1 MTKSK
6 KGIDDKLLNLAISG
20 ALDTLKSTPLTL
32 EAFIDD
38 VLRHYMEQE
47 PGDYVPLGQMHA
59 EWADI
64 FEGGTHTA
72 IICARGHL
80 KPSWGLS
87 ALAYQMAMQPN
98 YRALY
103 LSATLEQ
110 AWDKLEQFEEI
121 CRRSWRLNSFMKAR
135 SEDEKVTWRKG
146 AKYFNNGSRV
156 HGASIG
162 KALEGPHVHMII
174 LDDILQEF
182 PNITDDK
189 VIHYIK
195 RVVMPMRLPN
205 AKLLLVGTQK
215 RVGDATDWVMQNK
228 EWDTVRHPALLED
241 GTPRWPEYWDQ
252 ARLDKERETMGS
264 RAFESEYMLNP
275 LDPESA
281 VIPYEVLKPCLKEGM
296 EMGLPERGQDWFV
309 TMGVDLAVGMDS
321 QNDETAYVIM
331 AYNRVTQERK
341 VLYCWSGKIRAK
353 GAGWL
358 EAQVVTMKSLAD
370 KYKPDKI
377 MVESNGYQRLVVHTA
392 KELDGMPVEGHNTGK
407 EKHSHDV
414 GVPRIALA
422 MEQGKYFI
430 PWNKVARE
438 SSKPGMRKLVDGLSR
453 LIYGKHGRL
462 EGHTP
467 DAVMALWMCELCV
480 HVLEKKRLVFTR
492 WDYI

>member
-1 MTKSK
+1 MEDFELDHKSK
-6 KGIDDKLLNLAISG
+6 SAAINF
-20 ALDTLKSTPLTL
+20 AYNMMQETPQTLGEFINETL
-32 EAFIDD
+32 EN
-38 VLRHYMEQE
+38 YMEQE
-47 PGDYVPLGQMHA
+47 PGTFVPLGEMHS
-59 EWADI
+59 EWEKT
-64 FEGGTHTA
+64 FNSGTHTA

-80 KPSWGLS
+80 KTSWALS
-87 ALAYQMAMQPN
+87 NLAYHMLTNQN
-98 YRALY
+98 FRALY
-103 LSATLEQ
+103 ISATLEQ
-110 AWDKLEQFEEI
+110 AWDKLEQFEEL
-121 CRRSWRLNSFMKAR
+121 CRRSWRLSGMMKKKS
-135 SEDEKVTWRKG
+135 SEDVGSWRKG

-156 HGASIG
+156 HAASIG

-182 PNITDDK
+182 PNMTDDK

-195 RVVMPMRLPN
+195 RVVMPMRLPK
-205 AKLLLVGTQK
+205 AKMLLVGTQK
-215 RVGDATDWVMQNK
+215 RVGDATDWAQQNSQ
-228 EWDTVRHPALLED
+228 WNSVRHPALLKD

-252 ARLDKERETMGS
+252 DRLDKERETMGS

-281 VIPYEVLKPCLKEGM
+281 VIPHEVLKPCLRESM
-296 EMGLPERGQDWFV
+296 SMGLAERGQDWYV

-321 QNDETAYVIM
+321 QNDESAYVIM
-331 AYNRVTQERK
+331 AYNRVTLERK

-370 KYKPDKI
+370 KFKPDKI

-392 KELDGMPVEGHNTGK
+392 KELDGMPVEGHNTGR
-407 EKHSHDV
+407 EKHRHDV

-422 MEQGKYFI
+422 MEQGKYYI
-430 PWNKVARE
+430 PWDKEARE

-453 LIYGKHGRL
+453 LIYGKNGRL

-480 HVLEKKRLVFTR
+480 HNLEKKRLVFTR

>member
-1 MTKSK
+1 MDTFELDNKTR
-6 KGIDDKLLNLAISG
+6 NEAITS
-20 ALDTLKSTPLTL
+20 AYNMMRETPQTLGEFINETL
-32 EAFIDD
+32 EN
-38 VLRHYMEQE
+38 YMEQE
-47 PGDYVPLGQMHA
+47 PGEFVPLGEMHS
-59 EWADI
+59 EWEKT
-64 FEGGTHTA
+64 FNKGTHTA

-80 KPSWGLS
+80 KTSWALS
-87 ALAYQMAMQPN
+87 NLAYHMLTNQN
-98 YRALY
+98 FRALY
-103 LSATLEQ
+103 ISATLEQ
-110 AWDKLEQFEEI
+110 AWDKLEQFEEL
-121 CRRSWRLNSFMKAR
+121 CRRSWRLRNMMKKK
-135 SEDEKVTWRKG
+135 SSDEVGAWRKG

-156 HGASIG
+156 HAASIG

-174 LDDILQEF
+174 LDDVLQEF
-182 PNITDDK
+182 PSITDEN

-195 RVVMPMRLPN
+195 RVVMPMRLPDERI
-205 AKLLLVGTQK
+205 LLVGTQK
-215 RVGDATDWVMQNK
+215 RVNDATDWVTESPQWNV
-228 EWDTVRHPALLED
+228 VRHPALLDDE
-241 GTPRWPEYWDQ
+241 TPRWPEYWTLD
-252 ARLDKERETMGS
+252 RLEEEKYTMGS

-296 EMGLPERGQDWFV
+296 SMGLPESGDDWFV

-321 QNDETAYVIM
+321 QNDESAYVVM

-392 KELDGMPVEGHNTGK
+392 RELDGMPVEGHNTGR
-407 EKHSHDV
+407 EKHKHDV

-430 PWNKVARE
+430 PWNKEARE

-453 LIYGKHGRL
+453 LVYGKHGRL

>member
-1 MTKSK
+1 MDEFELDNRTR
-6 KGIDDKLLNLAISG
+6 NEAITS
-20 ALDTLKSTPLTL
+20 AYNMMRETPQTLGEFVNETL
-32 EAFIDD
+32 EN
-38 VLRHYMEQE
+38 YMEQE
-47 PGDYVPLGQMHA
+47 PGEFVPLGEMHS
-59 EWADI
+59 EWEKT
-64 FEGGTHTA
+64 FNSGTHTA

-80 KPSWGLS
+80 KTSWALS
-87 ALAYQMAMQPN
+87 NLAYHMLTHQN
-98 YRALY
+98 FRALY
-103 LSATLEQ
+103 ISATLEQ
-110 AWDKLEQFEEI
+110 AWDKLEQFEEL
-121 CRRSWRLNSFMKAR
+121 CRRSWRLRNMMKKK
-135 SEDEKVTWRKG
+135 SSDEVGAWRKG

-156 HGASIG
+156 HAASIG

-174 LDDILQEF
+174 LDDVLQEF
-182 PNITDDK
+182 PNLTDEK
-189 VIHYIK
+189 VIHYVQ
-195 RVVMPMRLPN
+195 RVVMPMRLPES
-205 AKLLLVGTQK
+205 KMLLVGTQK
-215 RVGDATDWVMQNK
+215 RVGDITDWVSESK
-228 EWDTVRHPALLED
+228 EWNVVRHPALLED
-241 GTPRWPEYWDQ
+241 GSPRWPEYWNQ
-252 ARLDKERETMGS
+252 ERLDKEKETMGS

-281 VIPYEVLKPCLKEGM
+281 VIPHEVLKPCLKEGM

-321 QNDETAYVIM
+321 QNDETAYVVM
-331 AYNRVTQERK
+331 AYNRVTLERK

-370 KYKPDKI
+370 KFKPDKI

-392 KELDGMPVEGHNTGK
+392 KQLDGMPVEGHNTGR
-407 EKHSHDV
+407 EKHKHDV
-414 GVPRIALA
+414 GIPRIALA

-430 PWNKVARE
+430 PWNKEARE

-492 WDYI
+492 WDYM

>member
-20 ALDTLKSTPLTL
+20 ALNTLKSTPLTL

-38 VLRHYMEQE
+38 VLRHYMEME
-47 PGDYVPLGQMHA
+47 PGEYVPLGQMHA
-59 EWADI
+59 EWADA
-64 FEGGTHTA
+64 FEAGTHTS

-80 KPSWGLS
+80 KTSWGLS

-121 CRRSWRLNSFMKAR
+121 CRRSWRLNSFMK
-135 SEDEKVTWRKG
+135 SQTDDDKVTWRKG

-156 HGASIG
+156 HAASIG

-182 PNITDDK
+182 PNMTDEK

-195 RVVMPMRLPN
+195 RVVMPMRLPK
-205 AKLLLVGTQK
+205 AKMLLVGTQK
-215 RVGDATDWVMQNK
+215 RVGDATDWAEQNSQ
-228 EWDTVRHPALLED
+228 WNSVRHPALLED

-252 ARLDKERETMGS
+252 ERLDKERETMGS

-281 VIPYEVLKPCLKEGM
+281 VIPYEVLQRCLDENLD
-296 EMGLPERGQDWFV
+296 MGLPEYDDDTV
-309 TMGVDLAVGMDS
+309 VVMGVDLAVGMNS
-321 QNDETAYVIM
+321 QNDETSYVLV
-331 AYNRVTQERK
+331 AYNKRTEHRRILYSWTGK
-341 VLYCWSGKIRAK
+341 VMAK
-353 GAGWL
+353 GSGWL
-358 EAQVVTMKSLAD
+358 ETQVLRVRELA
-370 KYKPDKI
+370 KRFNPDTI
-377 MVESNGYQRLVVHTA
+377 MIESNGYQRLVVHSA
-392 KELDGMPVEGHNTGK
+392 SDLAGLPVEGHNTGR

-414 GVPRIALA
+414 GIPGLAL
-422 MEQGKYFI
+422 EFEKERYSI
-430 PWNKVARE
+430 PWQKEIRE
-438 SSKPGMRKLVDGLSR
+438 ASRPGPRKLTDGLAR
-453 LIYGKHGRL
+453 LVYGKNGRL

-467 DAVMALWMCELCV
+467 DAVMALWMCELAIKGMN
-480 HVLEKKRLVFTR
+480 KKGLAFVS

>member
-1 MTKSK
+1 MKSQT
-6 KGIDDKLLNLAISG
+6 DD
-20 ALDTLKSTPLTL
+20 D
-32 EAFIDD
+32 
-38 VLRHYMEQE
+38 
-47 PGDYVPLGQMHA
+47 
-59 EWADI
+59 
-64 FEGGTHTA
+64 
-72 IICARGHL
+72 
-80 KPSWGLS
+80 
-87 ALAYQMAMQPN
+87 
-98 YRALY
+98 
-103 LSATLEQ
+103 
-110 AWDKLEQFEEI
+110 
-121 CRRSWRLNSFMKAR
+121 
-135 SEDEKVTWRKG
+135 KVTWRKG

-156 HGASIG
+156 HAASIG

-182 PNITDDK
+182 PNMTDEK

-195 RVVMPMRLPN
+195 RVVMPMRLPK
-205 AKLLLVGTQK
+205 AKMLLVGTQK
-215 RVGDATDWVMQNK
+215 RVGDATDWAEQNSQ
-228 EWDTVRHPALLED
+228 WNSVRHPALLKD

-252 ARLDKERETMGS
+252 ERLDKERETMGS

-321 QNDETAYVIM
+321 QNDETAYVVM
-331 AYNRVTQERK
+331 AYNRVTLERK

-370 KYKPDKI
+370 KFKPDKI

-392 KELDGMPVEGHNTGK
+392 KQLDGMPVEGHNTGR
-407 EKHSHDV
+407 EKHKHDV
-414 GVPRIALA
+414 GIPRIALA

-430 PWNKVARE
+430 PWNKEARE